1 MESID
6 KTKSLET
13 KPIKS
18 LLWEYA
24 LPAVASQVVTSV
36 YNIVDRIFLGKS
48 DVDNG
53 ALYLAA
59 MAITFPVMNIIH
71 AFGSLVGAGSSARM
85 SIVLGRKDVRWAEKI
100 LGNSMLLTFFFGFLF
115 VTAGYVWMRP
125 ILTVF
130 AEGASSTAIDTACNY
145 MDIVLPGMFLVT
157 LTFNLV
163 GLIRASGYPLK
174 SMWIMVGGALLNILL
189 DFIFIREMG
198 WGVKGAAWGTTISMG
213 ASSLVAIAHFMQ
225 PASFIRFRAH
235 AWAPKL
241 YIFRNIL
248 AIGISPFLMNVAA
261 FAVVAVIN
269 YQLTRYGGDAAMAT
283 YGVVNSVAGLIVM
296 MFLGV
301 CQGMQPIAG
310 YNYGAG
316 HNDRLREVYILTMKV
331 CLVIGFVG
339 MSVSLLMP
347 RTIIRCFNDDPEILR
362 LGVPAMRYLM
372 MFAML
377 IAYTIVNSQLFQSI
391 DKPWISIVT
400 SLSRQVIFLI
410 PFVLIVPN
418 LMFAATGDKN
428 DGVTAVWLSAPVCDF
443 LGAALS
449 TVLLIFNRKVFHVGY
464 VPPLRKPRKE
474 LGPQNHPQPQL
485 DIRDKVSLLTYNTF
499 GIDAEAEKLVVLHNT
514 EDYRTLATSGLLK
527 QEPYF
532 ILGGGSNV
540 VLADTVKGV
549 VVHPENKGIQLLEQ
563 CGDACYVE
571 AAAGEIWKD
580 FVTYCVDHQWYG
592 LENLAAIPGTVGA
605 APVQNVGAYG
615 REAKDVIARV
625 HYFDILTGEEHW
637 MEAEDCEFAYR
648 WSVFKGVLKNRCLI
662 DRVVFR
668 LSLYYQPCLEYK
680 TLASA
685 LADKGIE
692 HPTAMQVAET
702 VTAVRDAKLPN
713 PAQIGSAGS
722 FFKNPVVANDIAQQ
736 LLAKYPD
743 MVTFPVDDSH
753 TKLAAGWLIEH
764 CGWKGRSLGRAGV
777 YDKQAL
783 VLVNLGNCTGSEVR
797 TLADTIIADVNK
809 CFGITLECEAIFVS

>member
-13 KPIKS
+13 KSIKS

-36 YNIVDRIFLGKS
+36 YNIVDRIFLGNC
-48 DVDNG
+48 DVKYG

-59 MAITFPVMNIIH
+59 LAITFPVMNIIH

-125 ILTVF
+125 ILTLF
-130 AEGASSTAIDTACNY
+130 AEGASAEAIDTACNY
-145 MDIVLPGMFLVT
+145 MNIVLPGMFLVT

-163 GLIRASGYPLK
+163 GLIRASGYPMK
-174 SMWIMVGGALLNILL
+174 SMWIMVGGALFNILL
-189 DFIFIREMG
+189 DYLFIHEMG
-198 WGVKGAAWGTTISMG
+198 WGVRGAAWGTTISMG
-213 ASSLVAIAHFMQ
+213 ASSVVAIAHFIQ
-225 PASFIRFRAH
+225 PSSFIRFRSH

-248 AIGISPFLMNVAA
+248 AIGISPFLMNTAA

-269 YQLTRYGGDAAMAT
+269 YQLTTYGGDPAMAT

-316 HNDRLREVYILTMKV
+316 HNDRLREVYVLTMKV

-339 MSVSLLMP
+339 MSVSLLIP
-347 RTIIRCFNDDPEILR
+347 RTIINCFNEDPEILR
-362 LGVPAMRYLM
+362 LGVPALRYLM

-377 IAYTIVNSQLFQSI
+377 IGYTIVNSQLFQSI

-418 LMFAATGDKN
+418 LMFAASGDKN

-449 TVLLIFNRKVFHVGY
+449 TVLLLFNRKVFHVGY

-474 LGPQNHPQPQL
+474 AGPKSHPLPQL
-485 DIRDKVSLLTYNTF
+485 AIHSNASLLAYNTF
-499 GIDAEAEKLVVLHNT
+499 GIDAQAEKLVELHDIDDFRALT
-514 EDYRTLATSGLLK
+514 ASGLLQ
-527 QEPYF
+527 QEPFF

-540 VLADTVKGV
+540 VMSDKVKGV
-549 VVHPENKGIQLLEQ
+549 VVHPANKGIRLMAKRDGYCL
-563 CGDACYVE
+563 VE
-571 AAAGEIWKD
+571 AEAGEIWKD
-580 FVTYCVDHQWYG
+580 FVLYCVEHQWYG

-615 REAKDVIARV
+615 REAKDVIASV
-625 HYFDILTGEEHW
+625 HYFDTLTGEEHW
-637 MEAEDCEFAYR
+637 IEAADCGFAYR
-648 WSVFKGVLKNRCLI
+648 WSVFKGELKNRCLI

-668 LSLYYQPCLEYK
+668 LSPRFEPHLEYK
-680 TLASA
+680 ALASA
-685 LADKGIE
+685 LADKGWGN
-692 HPTAMQVAET
+692 PTASQVVET

-736 LLAKYPD
+736 LQAQYPD
-743 MVTFPVDDSH
+743 MVTFPVDDTH

-764 CGWKGRSLGRAGV
+764 CGWKGRSMGRAGV
-777 YDKQAL
+777 YEKQAL
-783 VLVNLGNCTGSEVR
+783 VLVNLGGCTGSEVR
-797 TLADTIIADVNK
+797 ALADAVIADVRDR
-809 CFGITLECEAIFVS
+809 FGITLDCEAIFV